1 VPQRDSLI
9 NRLERLEDFRGGPC
23 RPGSRLPASVVVPAL
38 LALFLGAAA
47 YLLWRFDPRE
57 VRLWVCL
64 FHATTGFYCP
74 GCGATRATHELLHG
88 RLLSALHD
96 NAFWV
101 AALPLVACT
110 AVSEALH
117 LVRGRGLMRYALL
130 ARPRLMIALAV
141 AGLLFGVLRNI
152 HAYPWTLLVPR

>member
-1 VPQRDSLI
+1 MRT
-9 NRLERLEDFRGGPC
+9 GPC
-23 RPGSRLPASVVVPAL
+23 PFGSHSPASFVVPGL
-38 LALFLGAAA
+38 LVLLVGAAV

-57 VRLWVCL
+57 VRLWVCM

-88 RLLSALHD
+88 RLLAALRD

-101 AALPLVACT
+101 MVLPLVAYT
-110 AVSEALH
+110 AVGEVLR
-117 LVRGRGLMRYALL
+117 LTQGRGLRYAPL
-130 ARPRLMIALAV
+130 ARPRLLITLAV

-152 HAYPWTLLVPR
+152 PGYPWTLLVPR